1 MRFLIRYQS
10 FARFSYSRGLPL
22 ASTILSGISLPAL
35 ATAVGL
41 AGAALGLGLSGLRRR
56 TRIVV
61 PFSAGVLLGVALFG
75 LLPELAEEAGAI
87 PSLLLAAAGYG
98 VLLAINRFAYPVC
111 PTCAHNHDHGA
122 CADELHGFALPLIA
136 AAAMHSFLDGWS
148 ITASQLAAPL
158 GLRLAVP
165 LAIGLHKLPE
175 GVALG
180 GILRASVQSR
190 AAALGW
196 CILAEG
202 TTLAGGAA
210 GLWMAPHLG
219 TKWIIVPL
227 GLAAGWLIYLGYHA
241 VHEEWKQRGA
251 RPAFLS
257 AAAGVV
263 AAAALQRGAE
273 MLFR

>member
-1 MRFLIRYQS
+1 M
-10 FARFSYSRGLPL
+10 
-22 ASTILSGISLPAL
+22 PAL

-61 PFSAGVLLGVALFG
+61 PFSAGVLLGVVLFG
-75 LLPELAEEAGAI
+75 LLPELAEEAGVV
-87 PSLLLAAAGYG
+87 PSLLLAIAGYA
-98 VLLAINRFAYPVC
+98 VLLGINRYAYPVC
-111 PTCAHNHDHGA
+111 PTCAHDHDHGA

-148 ITASQLAAPL
+148 ISASQLAAPL

-180 GILRASVQSR
+180 GILRASVKSR

-196 CILAEG
+196 CMLAEG

-210 GLWMAPHLG
+210 GLWMAPHIG
-219 TKWIIVPL
+219 MQWIVVPL

-241 VHEEWKQRGA
+241 VHEEWRQRGA

-257 AAAGVV
+257 AGAGV
-263 AAAALQRGAE
+263 AAAAVLQRGAE
-273 MLFR
+273 WLLR

>member
-1 MRFLIRYQS
+1 LPPAS
-10 FARFSYSRGLPL
+10 GLPTGLTL
-22 ASTILSGISLPAL
+22 AAL

-41 AGAALGLGLSGLRRR
+41 AGAALGLVLTSMRRR
-56 TRIVV
+56 TAIAV
-61 PFSAGVLLGVALFG
+61 PFSAGVLLGVACFG
-75 LLPELAEEAGAI
+75 LLPELAEEAGAV
-87 PSLLLAAAGYG
+87 PSLLLAVAGYG
-98 VLLAINRFAYPVC
+98 LLLAINRFAYPVC

-122 CADELHGFALPLIA
+122 CAAELHGFAWPLLA

-148 ITASQLAAPL
+148 IATSQLAAPL

-180 GILRASVQSR
+180 GILRASVKSR
-190 AAALGW
+190 AAALA
-196 CILAEG
+196 CCLVAEG
-202 TTLAGGAA
+202 TTLVGGAA

-219 TKWIIVPL
+219 TKWIVVPL
-227 GLAAGWLIYLGYHA
+227 GLAAGWLMYLGYHA

-263 AAAALQRGAE
+263 AAAVLQPGAE
-273 MLFR
+273 WLFR